1 MFTHPRQRR
10 LAAHPLTVL
19 IALPVLAALGTM
31 LLSLARPDAEVW
43 RFVGMTMLPQV
54 LPTTALLV
62 LITVSLAVMLGVGCA
77 WLTSLY
83 EFPGRR
89 WLTAALVLPLAI
101 PAYLLA
107 TVYIGWFD
115 YAGPVPTWLRSWLGP
130 SASVP
135 PIRSVG
141 GAAVVLAL
149 GLYPYVF
156 LLARNA
162 FLSQGRRALEVAA
175 SLGLGP
181 VAGFWRIGLPLARPW
196 IAGGALL
203 VMMETL
209 ADFGAVSAFNVRTLT
224 TAIYQSWF
232 ALFSLDGALALASIL
247 VAIALVVAALER
259 RQRREQR
266 FIGDASMRGMR
277 RSPLTG
283 WRRWG
288 AAGTCTLVVMA
299 GAVAPLAQLGVW
311 AWQHRA
317 DIDARLL
324 DFASHSLLLAAMA
337 AALLTVLGLGLAWVL
352 RQDTRA
358 GTRWLGRTATAG
370 YAIPGTVLAV
380 ALFVPLAALSTLLT
394 SGLEA
399 LGNPA
404 RIALHT
410 GLATVLLGYAAR
422 FLTVATHPIEGQL
435 MRVSPAMEDVARSL
449 GCNNW
454 QIARRVHAPM
464 ISGSLVT
471 AAILVF
477 VDVMKELPLT
487 LMTRPYG
494 WDTLAVRVFEMTA
507 EGEWSRAA
515 VPGLSIVLAGL
526 VPVFWLVQGSE
537 PGQQTQAPP
546 LDQLADA
553 HAA

>member
-259 RQRREQR
+259 RQ
-266 FIGDASMRGMR
+266 
-277 RSPLTG
+277 
-283 WRRWG
+283 
-288 AAGTCTLVVMA
+288 
-299 GAVAPLAQLGVW
+299 
-311 AWQHRA
+311 
-317 DIDARLL
+317 
-324 DFASHSLLLAAMA
+324 
-337 AALLTVLGLGLAWVL
+337 
-352 RQDTRA
+352 
-358 GTRWLGRTATAG
+358 
-370 YAIPGTVLAV
+370 
-380 ALFVPLAALSTLLT
+380 
-394 SGLEA
+394 
-399 LGNPA
+399 
-404 RIALHT
+404 
-410 GLATVLLGYAAR
+410 
-422 FLTVATHPIEGQL
+422 
-435 MRVSPAMEDVARSL
+435 
-449 GCNNW
+449 
-454 QIARRVHAPM
+454 
-464 ISGSLVT
+464 
-471 AAILVF
+471 
-477 VDVMKELPLT
+477 
-487 LMTRPYG
+487 
-494 WDTLAVRVFEMTA
+494 
-507 EGEWSRAA
+507 
-515 VPGLSIVLAGL
+515 
-526 VPVFWLVQGSE
+526 
-537 PGQQTQAPP
+537 
-546 LDQLADA
+546 
-553 HAA
+553 

>member
-1 MFTHPRQRR
+1 MSTRPRQRR
-10 LAAHPLTVL
+10 LTAHPLTAL

-181 VAGFWRIGLPLARPW
+181 VAGFWRIGLPLA
-196 IAGGALL
+196 
-203 VMMETL
+203 
-209 ADFGAVSAFNVRTLT
+209 D
-224 TAIYQSWF
+224 
-232 ALFSLDGALALASIL
+232 
-247 VAIALVVAALER
+247 
-259 RQRREQR
+259 
-266 FIGDASMRGMR
+266 
-277 RSPLTG
+277 
-283 WRRWG
+283 
-288 AAGTCTLVVMA
+288 
-299 GAVAPLAQLGVW
+299 
-311 AWQHRA
+311 
-317 DIDARLL
+317 
-324 DFASHSLLLAAMA
+324 
-337 AALLTVLGLGLAWVL
+337 
-352 RQDTRA
+352 
-358 GTRWLGRTATAG
+358 
-370 YAIPGTVLAV
+370 PG
-380 ALFVPLAALSTLLT
+380 
-394 SGLEA
+394 
-399 LGNPA
+399 
-404 RIALHT
+404 
-410 GLATVLLGYAAR
+410 
-422 FLTVATHPIEGQL
+422 
-435 MRVSPAMEDVARSL
+435 SPAGR
-449 GCNNW
+449 C
-454 QIARRVHAPM
+454 
-464 ISGSLVT
+464 
-471 AAILVF
+471 
-477 VDVMKELPLT
+477 
-487 LMTRPYG
+487 
-494 WDTLAVRVFEMTA
+494 
-507 EGEWSRAA
+507 
-515 VPGLSIVLAGL
+515 
-526 VPVFWLVQGSE
+526 
-537 PGQQTQAPP
+537 
-546 LDQLADA
+546 
-553 HAA
+553 